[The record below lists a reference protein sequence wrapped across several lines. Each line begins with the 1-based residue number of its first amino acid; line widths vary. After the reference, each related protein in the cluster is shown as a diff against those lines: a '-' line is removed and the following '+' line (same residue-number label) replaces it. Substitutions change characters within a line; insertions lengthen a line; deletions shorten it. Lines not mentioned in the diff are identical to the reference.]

1 VAKEIEYSD
10 GWPVMELGKKEAE
23 MLRRNLTQG
32 ERVLGVVVGNFGQAV
47 VATDHKVLV
56 LKHGMMSGQTL
67 GGKASSYDYKTMVGI
82 EVRLGGFGS
91 GEFEILAG
99 GLQNIQGSK
108 VGAKVDMGKSPNGV
122 VFGKH
127 GGREEAF
134 DAMAAKIREKAA
146 TGGQTPAPTQ
156 ESIPD
161 AIKKLSEL
169 HDAGILSDDEFNNK
183 KSELLARM

>member
-1 VAKEIEYSD
+1 
-10 GWPVMELGKKEAE
+10 MELGKKEAE

-32 ERVLGVVVGNFGQAV
+32 EQVLGVVVGNFGQAV

-146 TGGQTPAPTQ
+146 TPSGGQAPAPIH

-169 HDAGILSDDEFNNK
+169 HDAGILTDEEFNVK
-183 KSELLARM
+183 KSELLVRM